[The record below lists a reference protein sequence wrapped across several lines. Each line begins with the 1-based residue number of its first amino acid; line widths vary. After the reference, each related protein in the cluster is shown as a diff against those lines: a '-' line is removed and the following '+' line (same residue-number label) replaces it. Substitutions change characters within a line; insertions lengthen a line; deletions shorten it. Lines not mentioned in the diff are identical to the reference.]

1 MKIRSIR
8 EKEKGEKHMYISKSP
23 RKGQKGILIIAS
35 LCLFLGSCVTI
46 DPETVGD
53 HSPDPYN
60 SDKHQ
65 PTAEMKDTKT
75 EAKAPLVNTYGPI
88 KMNVKEAILIAM
100 ENNRSLIVERYNP
113 SLRSTFEEQ
122 EAAVFD
128 PVIGGGANYS
138 RDDTLALP
146 RITSGFFDTTNQ
158 ESNIN
163 MGVTK
168 FFPTGTNVAV
178 DADANWESSDIVGDL
193 YHTRLGLSV
202 TQALLRG
209 RGTDVNLA
217 TLRQARLDTKIT
229 EYQLRGFV
237 EDLVAQVED
246 TYWDYA
252 LAQRQIK
259 ILEDSLKLAEQQLYE
274 TEEMIKVGRMAET
287 EVAAVN
293 AEIAFRRQNL
303 ITARANL
310 TTTGLHL
317 LRLLN
322 PPGPD
327 IWTRELILLVQPKL
341 PNINLED
348 VESHVAVALRM
359 RPELNQARLNLQ
371 IDELEIV
378 KTKNGLLPVL
388 NFFITLGKTGYANS
402 FGGSFSSLT
411 DDFYD
416 LSAAIRFE
424 YPYKNRA
431 AEASYGRSLLRRD
444 QEEEA
449 INNLAQ
455 LVELD
460 VRTAYVDVN
469 REKDQIEATKVT
481 RESQEESLRVET
493 ERFRVGKS
501 TNFLVAQAQRDLL
514 VSQLAEVQ
522 AIADYLKGIVEL
534 YRLEGSLLE
543 RYGISVPGRE
553 PIPKS

>member
-1 MKIRSIR
+1 
-8 EKEKGEKHMYISKSP
+8 MYISKNP
-23 RKGQKGILIIAS
+23 RKGRKSILILAS
-35 LCLFLGSCVTI
+35 LCLFLGSCGTV
-46 DPETVGD
+46 DPEMVGG
-53 HSPDPYN
+53 HLPDPPD
-60 SDKHQ
+60 SDKPQ

-75 EAKAPLVNTYGPI
+75 EAKVPLVKTHGPI
-88 KMNVKEAILIAM
+88 RMNVKQAILIAM
-100 ENNRSLIVERYNP
+100 ENNRSLMVERYNP

-128 PVIGGGANYS
+128 PVIGGGGNYS
-138 RDDTLALP
+138 RDNTLALP
-146 RITSGFFDTTNQ
+146 RLTSGFFDTTNQ

-163 MGVTK
+163 LGVTK
-168 FFPTGTNVAV
+168 FFPTGTNVTV

-193 YHTRLGLSV
+193 YQTRVGLNV

-217 TLRQARLDTKIT
+217 TLRQARLDTEIS
-229 EYQLRGFV
+229 EYELRGFV
-237 EDLVAQVED
+237 EALVAEVED

-252 LAQRQIK
+252 LARRQIE

-287 EVAAVN
+287 EIAAVN
-293 AEIAFRRQNL
+293 AEIALRRQNL

-310 TTTGLHL
+310 ATTGLHL

-327 IWTRELILLVQPKL
+327 IWSREIILLVQPTL
-341 PNINLED
+341 PKIELGD
-348 VESHVAVALRM
+348 VSDHVALALRM
-359 RPELNQARLNLQ
+359 RPDLNQARLSLQ
-371 IDELEIV
+371 IDELEVV
-378 KTKNGLLPVL
+378 KTKNGLLPVMD
-388 NFFITLGKTGYANS
+388 FFITLGKTGYSDS
-402 FGGSFSSLT
+402 FGGSISSLT

-424 YPYKNRA
+424 YPYRNRA
-431 AEASYGRSLLRRD
+431 AQASYGRSLLRRD

-449 INNLAQ
+449 MDNLAQ

-469 REKDQIEATKVT
+469 REKEQISATKAT
-481 RESQEESLRVET
+481 RESQEENLRVET

-514 VSQLAEVQ
+514 VSQLSEVQ
-522 AIADYLKGIVEL
+522 AIANYLKGIVEL
-534 YRLEGSLLE
+534 YRQEGSLLE

-553 PIPKS
+553 PLPTSEEKQG